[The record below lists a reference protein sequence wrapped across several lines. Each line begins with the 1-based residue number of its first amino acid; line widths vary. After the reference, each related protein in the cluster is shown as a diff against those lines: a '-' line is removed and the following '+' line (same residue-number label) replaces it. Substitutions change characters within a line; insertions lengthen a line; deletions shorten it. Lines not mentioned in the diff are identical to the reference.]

1 LNDGGEVKV
10 NKQVLVAFS
19 ISKYYDKVLCDVVLM
34 QVSYMLLGKLWQY
47 DRRVTHDGVTNRYS
61 SKMNGRHITLVSLTP
76 KQIYE
81 EQLKLNKKK
90 MVEKKSLYLMGPSLL
105 TRIFLVLIIMIFFD
119 LVLICLP

>member
-10 NKQVLVAFS
+10 NKQVLVAFF

-34 QVSYMLLGKLWQY
+34 QASYMLLGKLWQY

-90 MVEKKSLYLMGPSLL
+90 MVEKKSLYLRGPSLL

>member
-34 QVSYMLLGKLWQY
+34 QASYMLLGKLWQY
-47 DRRVTHDGVTNRYS
+47 DRTVTHDGVTNRYS
-61 SKMNGRHITLVSLTP
+61 SKMNGRHITLVLLTP

>member
-90 MVEKKSLYLMGPSLL
+90 MVEKKSLYLRGPSLL

>member
-1 LNDGGEVKV
+1 V
-10 NKQVLVAFS
+10 NKQVLVAFF

-34 QVSYMLLGKLWQY
+34 QASYMLLGKLWQY

>member
-34 QVSYMLLGKLWQY
+34 QASYMLLGKLWQY

-61 SKMNGRHITLVSLTP
+61 SKMNGRHITLVLLTP

-90 MVEKKSLYLMGPSLL
+90 MVEKKSLYLRGPSLL

>member
-10 NKQVLVAFS
+10 NKQVLVAFF

-34 QVSYMLLGKLWQY
+34 QASYMLLGKLWQY

>member
-34 QVSYMLLGKLWQY
+34 QASYMLLGKLWQY

>member
-34 QVSYMLLGKLWQY
+34 QASYMLLGKLWQY

-90 MVEKKSLYLMGPSLL
+90 MVEKKSLYLRGPSLL

>member
-1 LNDGGEVKV
+1 LNNGGEVKV

-90 MVEKKSLYLMGPSLL
+90 MVEKKSLYLRGPSLL
-105 TRIFLVLIIMIFFD
+105 TRIFLVLIMMIFFD
-119 LVLICLP
+119 LVLI

>member
-61 SKMNGRHITLVSLTP
+61 SKMNGRHITLVLLTP

-90 MVEKKSLYLMGPSLL
+90 MVEKKSLYLRGPSLL